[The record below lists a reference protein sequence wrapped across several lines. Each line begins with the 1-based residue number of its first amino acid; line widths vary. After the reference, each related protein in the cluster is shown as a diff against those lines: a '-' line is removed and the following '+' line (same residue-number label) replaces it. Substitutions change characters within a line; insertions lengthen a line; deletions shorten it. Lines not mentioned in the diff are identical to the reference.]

1 LVLKT
6 EDGQFDGLDLKTRRG
21 QISGFD
27 LKTINGG
34 FDRWASKLEMASRRM
49 HCTIA
54 KLASRQS
61 EVVKAGPFNVAT
73 KRWTYLPLKVV

>member
-6 EDGQFDGLDLKTRRG
+6 GDGRFDGLCLKTRRG
-21 QISGFD
+21 RFSGFD
-27 LKTINGG
+27 LKTIDGG
-34 FDRWASKLEMASRRM
+34 FDRWASKLEMESQKM
-49 HCTIA
+49 HGTIV

-73 KRWTYLPLKVV
+73 KRWTDLPLKSV